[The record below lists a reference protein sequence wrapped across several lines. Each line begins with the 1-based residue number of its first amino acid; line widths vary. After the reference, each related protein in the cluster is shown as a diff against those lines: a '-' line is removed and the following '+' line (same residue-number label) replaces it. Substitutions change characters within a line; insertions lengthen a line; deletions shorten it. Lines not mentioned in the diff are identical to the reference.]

1 VPDPVRAAG
10 GVLWRP
16 AAGGTEVCVVHR
28 PHRDDWSLPKGKL
41 DTDEHP
47 LVAAVREVVE
57 ETGFRGVPQLR
68 LPQMEYVLPDGRP
81 KVVDFWLMRASDGSA
96 GEIADPDEVDALDW
110 LPPAEAAARLSYPTD
125 RALLEHVA
133 TLPPITA
140 ITPMVR
146 HAHAGDRKKWTG
158 NDALRPIDPQ
168 GQVVAEQLAV
178 VLALFEPRRLIAATP
193 LRCKQTLQPLADRL
207 DLPIIADA
215 AFAEPSDLHEV
226 PAKVKIAVARLAELR
241 DDGVTTV
248 IGSQGKVMPP
258 LLALLEGA
266 DDPTPYKTPKGGGW
280 LLSWSGADLAG
291 LSRL

>member
-1 VPDPVRAAG
+1 
-10 GVLWRP
+10 
-16 AAGGTEVCVVHR
+16 VHR

-41 DTDEHP
+41 DTGEHP

-81 KVVDFWLMRASDGSA
+81 KVVDFWLMRASDGPA
-96 GEIADPDEVDALDW
+96 GEIADPDEIDALDW
-110 LPPAEAAARLSYPTD
+110 LPLPEAAARLSYPTD
-125 RALLEHVA
+125 RALLERVA

-241 DDGVTTV
+241 DDGMTTV

-258 LLALLEGA
+258 LLALLEST